1 MFYLCKENNN
11 KNTTMKYII
20 LTGLL
25 SLSLNNTFA
34 SNNTVVFP
42 SAKHIPDANNCV
54 VIKDSCSFDSTQ
66 MCTKKY
72 CDGQLK
78 QLYLE
83 TFVRQHR
90 LKGRK
95 FPSLFDLENYIKT
108 NLPPELKNMTI
119 NFVYKNYEKGIYNGN
134 RIRVLLDSKDYISD
148 LKIG

>member
-1 MFYLCKENNN
+1 
-11 KNTTMKYII
+11 MKYII

-25 SLSLNNTFA
+25 SLSLNNAFA
-34 SNNTVVFP
+34 SNNTVIFP
-42 SAKHIPDANNCV
+42 SAKHAPDSNNCV
-54 VIKDSCSFDSTQ
+54 VIRDSCSFDATQ

-83 TFVRQHR
+83 NFVKQHR

-95 FPSLFDLENYIKT
+95 FPSLFDLESYLKT
-108 NLPPELKNMTI
+108 NLPPELKNMTVS
-119 NFVYKNYEKGIYNGN
+119 FVYKTHEKKYYNSN
-134 RIRVLLDSKDYISD
+134 RIKVLLDNKDYISD